1 MSRVGRTTPRR
12 APAVK
17 PPRTQAPFPYLSPMG
32 IFDRRATARPA
43 TAHPAPSTAAAS
55 APEPAP
61 APVPRRTVWSDG
73 LGRFALRCLQV
84 IVILALASILVFAMT
99 QLTLVLIPV
108 MIAIILASAIHPL
121 LAWLRRKGVP
131 SILATWLSL
140 LGLLAVLGAV
150 GWLITVAVRNQWDD
164 LVNRA
169 SDGIASLQ
177 DYVQHL
183 PFEIDEQQIEDART
197 TVVDFLTSSSFGSG
211 ALAGA
216 AAAANFV
223 TGLVL
228 MIVVLFFFMKDGP
241 KIWEFLLRPFVGE
254 SYDRA
259 KRVGTK
265 VVDVLGDYVRG
276 TATVAAVDAV
286 GIGIALAIIGVPL
299 AIPLAVIVFLTAFI
313 PIVGA
318 TAAGILAALVALV
331 ANGPIPA
338 LIVILV
344 VIAVNQLEGNF
355 LQPVLMARSLKL
367 HPLIVLVA
375 LTIGTVL
382 AGIVGAVLAV
392 PIAAVVWGVISV
404 WNGHDRPAEPARQKR
419 RETV

>member
-1 MSRVGRTTPRR
+1 
-12 APAVK
+12 
-17 PPRTQAPFPYLSPMG
+17 MG
-32 IFDRRATARPA
+32 FFDRTVPPAASPAASPA
-43 TAHPAPSTAAAS
+43 TPPT
-55 APEPAP
+55 E
-61 APVPRRTVWSDG
+61 RRPTVWTDG

-84 IVILALASILVFAMT
+84 LVVLALAAVLVLAMT

-108 MIAIILASAIHPL
+108 LIAIILASAIHPV
-121 LAWLRRKGVP
+121 LAWMRRKGVP
-131 SILATWLSL
+131 SILATWIALI
-140 LGLLAVLGAV
+140 GLLAILGAI
-150 GWLITVAVRNQWDD
+150 GWLITVAVRNQWDE
-164 LVNRA
+164 LVSSA

-183 PFEIDEQQIEDART
+183 PFQIDEQQIEDARQS
-197 TVVDFLTSSSFGSG
+197 VVDFLTSSSFGSG

-241 KIWEFLLRPFVGE
+241 KIWEFLLRPFTGS

-259 KRVGTK
+259 KRVGGKT
-265 VVDVLGDYVRG
+265 VDVLGGYIRG
-276 TATVAAVDAV
+276 TATVAAVDAI
-286 GIGIALAIIGVPL
+286 GIGVALAILQVPL
-299 AIPLAVIVFLTAFI
+299 ALPLAVIVFLTAFI

-331 ANGPIPA
+331 ANGPLAA
-338 LIVILV
+338 LIVIIV

-355 LQPVLMARSLKL
+355 LQPVVMARSLKL
-367 HPLIVLVA
+367 HPLIVLIA

-392 PIAAVVWGVISV
+392 PIAAVAWGIVSV
-404 WNGHDRPAEPARQKR
+404 WNGPDRPAEPARQKR
-419 RETV
+419 DESV

>member
-1 MSRVGRTTPRR
+1 
-12 APAVK
+12 
-17 PPRTQAPFPYLSPMG
+17 MG
-32 IFDRRATARPA
+32 FFDRNDPPA
-43 TAHPAPSTAAAS
+43 TPPAAPPAA
-55 APEPAP
+55 PPAE
-61 APVPRRTVWSDG
+61 RRPTVWTDG
-73 LGRFALRCLQV
+73 LGRFALRCLQAL
-84 IVILALASILVFAMT
+84 IVLGLAAVLVFAMT

-108 MIAIILASAIHPL
+108 LIAIILASAIHPL
-121 LAWLRRKGVP
+121 LAWMRRRGVP
-131 SILATWLSL
+131 SILATWIALI
-140 LGLLAVLGAV
+140 GLLAILGAI
-150 GWLITVAVRNQWDD
+150 GWLITVAVRNQWDE
-164 LVNRA
+164 LVSSA

-183 PFEIDEQQIEDART
+183 PFQIDEQQIEDARQS
-197 TVVDFLTSSSFGSG
+197 VVDFLTSSSFGSG

-241 KIWEFLLRPFVGE
+241 KIWEFLLRPFTGS

-259 KRVGTK
+259 KRVGGKT
-265 VVDVLGDYVRG
+265 VDVLGGYIRG
-276 TATVAAVDAV
+276 TATVAAVDAI
-286 GIGIALAIIGVPL
+286 GIGVALAILQVPL
-299 AIPLAVIVFLTAFI
+299 ALPLAVIVFLTAFI

-331 ANGPIPA
+331 ASGPGAA
-338 LIVILV
+338 LIVIIV

-355 LQPVLMARSLKL
+355 LQPVVMARSLKL
-367 HPLIVLVA
+367 HPLIVLIA

-392 PIAAVVWGVISV
+392 PIAAVAWGIVSV
-404 WNGHDRPAEPARQKR
+404 WNGPDRPAEPARQKR
-419 RETV
+419 DESV

>member
-1 MSRVGRTTPRR
+1 MGFFDRNVPPATPRA
-12 APAVK
+12 AP
-17 PPRTQAPFPYLSPMG
+17 
-32 IFDRRATARPA
+32 PA
-43 TAHPAPSTAAAS
+43 TSPATPPT
-55 APEPAP
+55 E
-61 APVPRRTVWSDG
+61 RRQTVWSDG

-84 IVILALASILVFAMT
+84 LVVLALAAVLVFALT

-108 MIAIILASAIHPL
+108 LIAIILASAIHPL
-121 LAWLRRKGVP
+121 LAWMRRKGVP
-131 SILATWLSL
+131 SILATWIALI
-140 LGLLAVLGAV
+140 GLLAILGAI
-150 GWLITVAVRNQWDD
+150 GWLITVAVRNQWDE
-164 LVNRA
+164 LVSSA

-183 PFEIDEQQIEDART
+183 PFQIDEQQIEDARQS
-197 TVVDFLTSSSFGSG
+197 VVDFLTSSSFGSG

-241 KIWEFLLRPFVGE
+241 KIWEFLLRPFTGS

-259 KRVGTK
+259 KRVGGKT
-265 VVDVLGDYVRG
+265 VDVLGGYIRG
-276 TATVAAVDAV
+276 TATVAAVDAI
-286 GIGIALAIIGVPL
+286 GIGIALAILQVPL
-299 AIPLAVIVFLTAFI
+299 ALPLAVIVFLTAFI

-331 ANGPIPA
+331 ANGPLAA
-338 LIVILV
+338 LIVIIV

-355 LQPVLMARSLKL
+355 LQPVVMARSLKL
-367 HPLIVLVA
+367 HPLIVLIA

-392 PIAAVVWGVISV
+392 PIAAVAWGIVSV
-404 WNGHDRPAEPARQKR
+404 WNGPDRPAEPARQKR
-419 RETV
+419 DESV

>member
-1 MSRVGRTTPRR
+1 
-12 APAVK
+12 
-17 PPRTQAPFPYLSPMG
+17 MG
-32 IFDRRATARPA
+32 FFDRTVPPAASPA
-43 TAHPAPSTAAAS
+43 TPPA
-55 APEPAP
+55 E
-61 APVPRRTVWSDG
+61 RRPTVWTDG

-84 IVILALASILVFAMT
+84 LVVLALAAVLVLAMT

-108 MIAIILASAIHPL
+108 LIAIILASAIHPV
-121 LAWLRRKGVP
+121 LAWMRRKGVP
-131 SILATWLSL
+131 SILATWIALI
-140 LGLLAVLGAV
+140 GLLAILGAI
-150 GWLITVAVRNQWDD
+150 GWLITVAVRNQWDE
-164 LVNRA
+164 LVSSA

-183 PFEIDEQQIEDART
+183 PFQIDEQQIEDARQS
-197 TVVDFLTSSSFGSG
+197 VVDFLTSSSFGSG

-241 KIWEFLLRPFVGE
+241 KIWEFLLRPFTGS

-259 KRVGTK
+259 KRVGGKT
-265 VVDVLGDYVRG
+265 VDVLGGYIRG
-276 TATVAAVDAV
+276 TATVAAVDAI
-286 GIGIALAIIGVPL
+286 GIGVALAILQVPL
-299 AIPLAVIVFLTAFI
+299 ALPLAVIVFLTAFI

-331 ANGPIPA
+331 ANGPLAA
-338 LIVILV
+338 LIVIIV

-355 LQPVLMARSLKL
+355 LQPVVMARSLKL
-367 HPLIVLVA
+367 HPLIVLIA

-392 PIAAVVWGVISV
+392 PIAAVAWGIVSV
-404 WNGHDRPAEPARQKR
+404 WNGPDRPAEPARQKR
-419 RETV
+419 DESV

>member
-1 MSRVGRTTPRR
+1 
-12 APAVK
+12 
-17 PPRTQAPFPYLSPMG
+17 MG
-32 IFDRRATARPA
+32 FFDRTVPPAASPAASPA
-43 TAHPAPSTAAAS
+43 TPPA
-55 APEPAP
+55 E
-61 APVPRRTVWSDG
+61 RRPTVWTDG

-84 IVILALASILVFAMT
+84 LVVLALAAVLVLAMT

-108 MIAIILASAIHPL
+108 LIAIILASAIHPV
-121 LAWLRRKGVP
+121 LAWMRRKGVP
-131 SILATWLSL
+131 SILATWIALI
-140 LGLLAVLGAV
+140 GLLAILGAI
-150 GWLITVAVRNQWDD
+150 GWLITVAVRDQWDE
-164 LVNRA
+164 LVSSA

-183 PFEIDEQQIEDART
+183 PFQIDEQQIEDARQS
-197 TVVDFLTSSSFGSG
+197 VVDFLTSSSFGSG

-241 KIWEFLLRPFVGE
+241 KIWEFLLRPFTGS

-259 KRVGTK
+259 KRVGGKT
-265 VVDVLGDYVRG
+265 VDVLGGYIRG
-276 TATVAAVDAV
+276 TATVAAVDAI
-286 GIGIALAIIGVPL
+286 GIGVALAILQVPL
-299 AIPLAVIVFLTAFI
+299 ALPLAVIVFLTAFI

-331 ANGPIPA
+331 ANGPLAA
-338 LIVILV
+338 LIVIIV

-355 LQPVLMARSLKL
+355 LQPVVMARSLKL
-367 HPLIVLVA
+367 HPLIVLIA

-392 PIAAVVWGVISV
+392 PIAAVAWGIVSV
-404 WNGHDRPAEPARQKR
+404 WNGPDRPAEPARQKR
-419 RETV
+419 DESV

>member
-1 MSRVGRTTPRR
+1 
-12 APAVK
+12 
-17 PPRTQAPFPYLSPMG
+17 
-32 IFDRRATARPA
+32 
-43 TAHPAPSTAAAS
+43 
-55 APEPAP
+55 
-61 APVPRRTVWSDG
+61 
-73 LGRFALRCLQV
+73 RFALRCLQV
-84 IVILALASILVFAMT
+84 IVILALASVLVFAMT

-121 LAWLRRKGVP
+121 LSWLRKKGVP

-150 GWLITVAVRNQWDD
+150 GWLITVAVRNQWDE
-164 LVNRA
+164 LVSSA
-169 SDGIASLQ
+169 SEGISSLQ

-183 PFEIDEQQIEDART
+183 PFQIDEQQIEDARA

-265 VVDVLGDYVRG
+265 AVDVLGDYVRG
-276 TATVAAVDAV
+276 TATVAAVDAI
-286 GIGIALAIIGVPL
+286 GIGVALAIIGVPL

-375 LTIGTVL
+375 LTVGTVL

-392 PIAAVVWGVISV
+392 PIAAVVWGVITV
-404 WNGHDRPAEPARQKR
+404 WNGPDRPAEPARQKR
-419 RETV
+419 PETV

>member
-1 MSRVGRTTPRR
+1 
-12 APAVK
+12 
-17 PPRTQAPFPYLSPMG
+17 MG
-32 IFDRRATARPA
+32 FFDRTVPPAASPAASPA
-43 TAHPAPSTAAAS
+43 TPPA
-55 APEPAP
+55 E
-61 APVPRRTVWSDG
+61 RRPTVWTDG

-84 IVILALASILVFAMT
+84 LVVLALAAVLVFAMT

-108 MIAIILASAIHPL
+108 LIAIILASAIHPV
-121 LAWLRRKGVP
+121 LAWMRRKGVP
-131 SILATWLSL
+131 SILATWIALI
-140 LGLLAVLGAV
+140 GLLAILGDIV
-150 GWLITVAVRNQWDD
+150 WLITVAVRNQWDE
-164 LVNRA
+164 LVSSA

-183 PFEIDEQQIEDART
+183 PFQIDEQQIEDARQS
-197 TVVDFLTSSSFGSG
+197 VVDFLTSSSFGSG

-241 KIWEFLLRPFVGE
+241 KIWEFLLRPFTGS

-259 KRVGTK
+259 KRVGGKT
-265 VVDVLGDYVRG
+265 VDVLGGYIRG
-276 TATVAAVDAV
+276 TATVAAVDAI
-286 GIGIALAIIGVPL
+286 GIGVALAILQIPL
-299 AIPLAVIVFLTAFI
+299 ALPLAVIVFLTAFI

-331 ANGPIPA
+331 ANGPLAA
-338 LIVILV
+338 LIVIIV

-355 LQPVLMARSLKL
+355 LQPVVMARSLKL
-367 HPLIVLVA
+367 HPLIVLIA

-392 PIAAVVWGVISV
+392 PIAAVAWGIVSV
-404 WNGHDRPAEPARQKR
+404 WNGPDRPAEPARQKR
-419 RETV
+419 DETV